1 MGTYPE
7 DIPVVI
13 VGGGPAG
20 LTTANLLCAYGVRC
34 IVLERESAPLNL
46 PRAIVLDDEGLRT
59 FQVFGSDRT
68 YVGKVAE
75 GDGARY
81 YDDAGTCFAVTGRG
95 PRNYGFAKR
104 HFINQPELE
113 TELRDRLEAQSPG
126 ALRFCSE
133 VVDIVQDRE
142 SAIVSVRDATGA
154 THRIRTEWVLA
165 CDGGRSPIRERLG
178 IAMSGSTYRQDWIVL
193 DMLNDADHSNFSKFI
208 CSSARPTVSVPAP
221 RGGRR
226 YEFMVLDGETRE
238 QVLEDAFLADLLK
251 PYRALDAGDIVRKTV
266 YTFHARMAE
275 RFRAGRIVLLGD
287 AAHLTPPFA
296 GQGMNAGFRDA
307 HNVAWKIACIVLG
320 GASPA
325 IVDTYEAERRKPAWD
340 MIQLAVTMGNF
351 IMPSGSEQIMF
362 RDLLV
367 KALEPFPNVR
377 DYLIQMRFKPK
388 PRYDAGL
395 FLDIANPVFEMSLVG
410 EMIPQPAVTD
420 GAGET
425 MLDDHLGVGFALI
438 GQGERARDALSRL
451 DRTSFLGLPL
461 ARIDLDSMGRGAQG
475 ALRPCDRETSRP
487 LLTHRDQILLVRPDR
502 YCAAAVFPDMLDDAL
517 GRYERMLS
525 ADHLTREPA

>member
-1 MGTYPE
+1 MGGYPGE
-7 DIPVVI
+7 IAVVI
-13 VGGGPAG
+13 VGAGPTG
-20 LTTANLLCAYGVRC
+20 LTAANLLCALGVSC
-34 IVLERESAPLNL
+34 IVLERESAPLDL
-46 PRAIVLDDEGLRT
+46 PRAIVLDDEGMRT
-59 FQVFGSDRT
+59 FQVFGIDKT
-68 YVGKVAE
+68 YIAKAAE

-81 YDDAGTCFAVTGRG
+81 YDDAGKCFAVTGRG

-126 ALRFCSE
+126 ALRFSSQ
-133 VVDIVQDRE
+133 VLDIVDHGE
-142 SAIVSVRDATGA
+142 GAVVSVRDATGA
-154 THRIRTEWVLA
+154 RHEIRTQWVLA

-178 IAMSGSTYRQDWIVL
+178 IAMSGSTYKQDWIVL
-193 DMLNDADHSNFSKFI
+193 DMLNDPDRSNYSKFI

-238 QVLEDAFLADLLK
+238 QVLENAFLADLLR
-251 PYRALDAGDIVRKTV
+251 PYRALESDDLVRKTV

-275 RFRAGRIVLLGD
+275 RFRTGRILLLGD

-307 HNVAWKIACIVLG
+307 HNVAWKTACVLRG
-320 GASPA
+320 GADSN
-325 IVDTYEAERRKPAWD
+325 ILDSYELERRKPAWD

-351 IMPSGSEQIMF
+351 VMPSDAEQILF

-388 PRYDAGL
+388 PKYESGL
-395 FLDIANPVFEMSLVG
+395 FLDMESPVFEASLVG
-410 EMIPQPAVTD
+410 EMIPQPLVA
-420 GAGET
+420 AGQAEAL
-425 MLDDHLGVGFALI
+425 LDEYLGPGFALI
-438 GQGERARDALSRL
+438 GQSDRARAARSGLESK
-451 DRTSFLGLPL
+451 TYLGLPL
-461 ARIDLDSMGRGAQG
+461 AKVDLNAFGRDADG
-475 ALRPCDRETSRP
+475 ALNILDGEVARP
-487 LLTHRDQILLVRPDR
+487 LLTHRDQILLIRPDR
-502 YCAAAVFPDMLDDAL
+502 YCAMAVFPEMLGEAL
-517 GRYERMLS
+517 ARYERMLAGDGS
-525 ADHLTREPA
+525 AKGTV